1 MQRCALAS
9 VHKPTLHQDA
19 ITRVLQALGKKMRLD
34 RLSKVCCIAISALIA
49 ALMSDGTSKAFLL
62 LTFLMFA
69 RCTMKNKEVRSLD
82 CVRHGSART
91 DQSCAGANRHAGAH
105 MFWSESNR

>member
-62 LTFLMFA
+62 LTFLM
-69 RCTMKNKEVRSLD
+69 KNKEVRSLD